1 VPTNYSP
8 STPVEPSWPLSLFF
22 SSSSFVFPPPTSSLI
37 SSLFHS
43 SGLVEEAV
51 FPDIR
56 FGFLALWNSYQ
67 PITPHHLH
75 LLLPSPLS
83 PLIKSILTR
92 FGSQLTLKVPGK
104 PMMGKIAKIERLVVA
119 NQVIFGEIQWNRTLE
134 EILPRKE
141 KTGIK
146 RTITQKELRK
156 KE

>member
-75 LLLPSPLS
+75 LLLPAPLS

-119 NQVIFGEIQWNRTLE
+119 NQVIFGEIQWNRTL
-134 EILPRKE
+134 RKSSPE
-141 KTGIK
+141 KK
-146 RTITQKELRK
+146 RRASKEQLHKRN
-156 KE
+156 